1 MANEVNE
8 NVTTNEEVTYDVV
21 PATEQKY
28 RPSKV
33 DYCVGG
39 ATVGLAIVGVCALF
53 KKGKEKFD
61 KWRAKKRGEVID
73 VEPEELEEV
82 PEEQ

>member
-21 PATEQKY
+21 PATEQKKG
-28 RPSKV
+28 PSGL
-33 DYCVGG
+33 DYCIGG
-39 ATVGLAIVGVCALF
+39 ATLGLAIVGICSLF

-61 KWRAKKRGEVID
+61 KWREKKRGEVVD

-82 PEEQ
+82 PEE